1 MVEKLKV
8 PLWLRRGALE
18 GLNLKTGKFS
28 GLKSHAY
35 HIIMERL
42 LRVMFRG
49 FVNND
54 VWEALAELSYFL

>member
-1 MVEKLKV
+1 M
-8 PLWLRRGALE
+8 
-18 GLNLKTGKFS
+18 NLKMDKFS
-28 GLKSHAY
+28 GLKSHDY

-42 LRVMFRG
+42 LRIMFRG